1 MPVAD
6 APVMSVIIPVYNDRE
21 GLRVCLEALA
31 LQTWP
36 HDRLEVLVVDNGSR
50 EPIADLTARFGF
62 VRLLSESEP
71 GSYAARNR
79 GLTEARGQLLAFTDA
94 DCLPAPTWLEEG
106 ARALLEHG
114 GPVVLAGRVEV
125 FAQDPARPTLAE
137 EYELALAFTQRS
149 NARRKH
155 FGVTANLF
163 TTRAAFERVGPFDTR
178 LKSGGDK
185 EWGQRA
191 FAQGVPVAYCDSAV
205 VRHPARRSVRELCQ
219 KRARQ
224 AGGLLTLT
232 REKYPPW
239 LAFLLV
245 AGKQAIPK
253 LLVPRAQGKRSLSER
268 ATRYARIVTAANAMR
283 AYGLVE
289 VFRLQW
295 GKPPQR

>member
-1 MPVAD
+1 MSAE
-6 APVMSVIIPVYNDRE
+6 APVISVIIPVYNDRE

-36 HDRLEVLVVDNGSR
+36 HERMEVLVVDNGSR
-50 EPIADLTARFGF
+50 EPVVDLTARFGF

-71 GSYAARNR
+71 GSYCARNR
-79 GLTEARGQLLAFTDA
+79 GLKEARGELLAFTDA
-94 DCLPAPTWLEEG
+94 DCLPVPTWLEAG
-106 ARALLEHG
+106 VQALRQHA
-114 GPVVLAGRVEV
+114 GPIVLAGRVEV
-125 FAQDPARPTLAE
+125 FAQDPARPNLAE
-137 EYELALAFTQRS
+137 EYELALAFTQSS

-163 TTRAAFERVGPFDTR
+163 STRETFERVGPFDTR

-191 FAQGVPVAYCDSAV
+191 FANGVPVAYSDAAV
-205 VRHPARRSVRELCQ
+205 VRHPARRTVKELCQ

-232 REKYPPW
+232 RKKYPAW

-253 LLVPRAQGKRSLSER
+253 VLVPPARGERSIGER
-268 ATRYARIVTAANAMR
+268 ARRYAKIVTAANAMR

>member
-1 MPVAD
+1 MPAET
-6 APVMSVIIPVYNDRE
+6 PMMSVIIPVYNDRE

-36 HDRLEVLVVDNGSR
+36 RARLEVLVVDNGSR
-50 EPIADLTARFGF
+50 EPIADLTGRFDF
-62 VRLLSESEP
+62 VRLLSEAEP

-79 GLTEARGQLLAFTDA
+79 GLKEARGELLAFTDA
-94 DCLPAPTWLEEG
+94 DCQPTPGWLEAG
-106 ARALLEHG
+106 GQALLDHG
-114 GPVVLAGRVEV
+114 GPLVLAGRVEV
-125 FAQDPARPTLAE
+125 FAQDPQRPNVAE
-137 EYELALAFTQRS
+137 EYELALAFTQS
-149 NARRKH
+149 ANAQQKH

-163 TTRAAFERVGPFDTR
+163 STRETFERVGPFDTK

-191 FAQGVPVAYCDSAV
+191 FAHGVPVAYCDAAV
-205 VRHPARRSVRELCQ
+205 VRHPARRSLKELCQ

-224 AGGLLTLT
+224 TGGLLTLK
-232 REKYPPW
+232 RKKYPAW

-245 AGKQAIPK
+245 AGKNAIPK
-253 LLVPRAQGKRSLSER
+253 VIVPRSQGERSLGER
-268 ATRYARIVTAANAMR
+268 ATRYAKIVTAANAMR